1 MKCRRRLSE
10 LESISIDDGVCTRD
24 KWKKKKKRENNL
36 TIERSSNFAYTIGF
50 RRSFARHD
58 DIQERKSQAATGSAE
73 RDFCSSHG
81 ALSTLSLTRIDI
93 DMPWRLRWRLT
104 RPPLLSSQQFFER
117 QESKFSCHLFFF
129 KNFFFSFF
137 SVWQSCISTSR
148 SYYHIIISSL
158 TWYQCFMN
166 QY

>member
-10 LESISIDDGVCTRD
+10 LESISIDDGVGTRY
-24 KWKKKKKRENNL
+24 KWKKKKRENNL
-36 TIERSSNFAYTIGF
+36 PIERSSNFAYTIGF
-50 RRSFARHD
+50 RRSFAWHD
-58 DIQERKSQAATGSAE
+58 VIQERKSQAPTGSAQ

-81 ALSTLSLTRIDI
+81 ALFTLSLTRIDI

-104 RPPLLSSQQFFER
+104 RPPLLRVNNFSKDRKANFPVIFFFFQFF
-117 QESKFSCHLFFF
+117 F
-129 KNFFFSFF
+129 FF
-137 SVWQSCISTSR
+137 SVWQSCICTSR
-148 SYYHIIISSL
+148 LYYHIIISSL